1 MQQALESV
9 YYIFDKFI
17 EFVFSVYLFNGVSI
31 GMLLVGATIFTI
43 LLRYLL
49 AVPKINVPVRM
60 RKEK

>member
-1 MQQALESV
+1 MQQALDSV

-17 EFVFSVYLFNGVSI
+17 DLIFSVYIFNGVSI

-49 AVPKINVPVRM
+49 AVPNISVPVV
-60 RKEK
+60 RKKED